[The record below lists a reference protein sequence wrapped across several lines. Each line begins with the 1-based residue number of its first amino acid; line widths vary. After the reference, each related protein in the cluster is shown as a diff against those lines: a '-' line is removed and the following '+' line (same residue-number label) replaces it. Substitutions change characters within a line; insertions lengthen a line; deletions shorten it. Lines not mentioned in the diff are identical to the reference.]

1 MKIGVIGAGKVG
13 TALAHAMKARG
24 FAVVAMCDVHAEALE
39 TARGYVGEG
48 PAYTRDAAEVVEAA
62 DVIAVT
68 TQDREIRSV
77 AKGLADR
84 FERLG
89 GKLFF
94 HTSGAHPSSELSPLD
109 TKGALLG
116 SLHPLQTFPDIDS
129 GIAALPTTYVFIEGD
144 ERALAVLEEIGS
156 AVGHKAV
163 LIDSANK
170 VLYHLSAVVVCNLL
184 SALMY
189 TGEDVM
195 RRIGIDLVPF
205 FPIIEAT
212 LKNIET
218 KGPLLALTGPVVRG
232 DAETVA
238 AHLGAIG
245 GMEPVWTVYRALSR
259 VALTMSEERGTLS
272 TQQVDALRR
281 LLEDGE
287 K

>member
-24 FAVVAMCDVHAEALE
+24 LVVVSMCDIDAEALE

-48 PAYTRDAAEVVEAA
+48 PAYTTDAAGVVKTA

-77 AKGLADR
+77 AKTLAER
-84 FERLG
+84 FERFD

-94 HTSGAHPSSELSPLD
+94 HTSGAHPSSELAPLD
-109 TKGALLG
+109 KKGAILG

-144 ERALAVLEEIGS
+144 ERAIAVLEEIGS
-156 AVGHKAV
+156 TIGHKAV
-163 LIDSANK
+163 RIDSANK

-195 RRIGIDLVPF
+195 RRIGIDLGPF

-212 LKNIET
+212 LKNIEA

-238 AHLGAIG
+238 AHLGAIH
-245 GMEPVWTVYRALSR
+245 GMEPVRTVYRALSR
-259 VALTMSEERGTLS
+259 VALAMSEERGTL
-272 TQQVDALRR
+272 TAEQVDALRR

-287 K
+287 